1 MVCYGP
7 CQGKTKEEQESLTF
21 NPDCPKCMEIWA
33 KFLEQKNI
41 YAVTDKNV
49 HEYCKILK
57 CSISAHTPIFNKLSW
72 DSWFFLP

>member
-49 HEYCKILK
+49 HE
-57 CSISAHTPIFNKLSW
+57 
-72 DSWFFLP
+72 